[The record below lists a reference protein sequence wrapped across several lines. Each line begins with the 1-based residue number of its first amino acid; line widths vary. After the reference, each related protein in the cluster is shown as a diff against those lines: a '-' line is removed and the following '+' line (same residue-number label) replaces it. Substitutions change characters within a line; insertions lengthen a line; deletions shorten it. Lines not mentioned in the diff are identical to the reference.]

1 MSIVVDVSV
10 FIDRL
15 FIYDEKRSSR
25 ARSLF
30 RLIDEKGFN
39 IIEPQV
45 FGVELASQLVRRKP
59 RATAKKLYD
68 KIISKV
74 IIIDE
79 IEYDLLIDIALVTG
93 CRAIDAFYIAVA
105 SIISTILVS
114 ADRVMVN
121 NARKYG
127 VEAYYIHDINNY
139 SALLSRINQ
148 IKT

>member
-1 MSIVVDVSV
+1 MSLVVDVSV
-10 FIDRL
+10 FIDGL
-15 FIYDEKRSSR
+15 FIYDEMRSSR

-30 RLIDEKGFN
+30 KLISEKGFN

-45 FGVELASQLVRRKP
+45 FGIELVSQLVRRKP
-59 RATAKKLYD
+59 RAIAKKLYD
-68 KIISKV
+68 EIMSKV

-79 IEYDLLIDIALVTG
+79 IEYDLLIDIALATG

-105 SIISTILVS
+105 SIISTMLVS
-114 ADRVMVN
+114 ADKVMVN

-127 VEAYYIHDINNY
+127 VEAYYIHDINDYN
-139 SALLSRINQ
+139 ALPPRINQ